1 MSWPLV
7 KLDDIATLLR
17 GVTFSSDDSVGQ
29 SCENYLPVLRAGNI
43 QEKLYTEEGLIW
55 IPEDKIKEN
64 QKIKENDIV
73 MCTSSGS
80 ADLVGKCAKALSNW
94 NGSFGAFCAGIR
106 ANPKKVDAS
115 YLYHF
120 LCSPMF
126 RSWTKNSSGAN
137 IKNIRI
143 SELGEFKLP
152 LPPLEEQ
159 KRIAAILDKAD
170 AIRRKRQQAIKLA
183 DDFLRSV
190 FLEMFGDP
198 VTNPKGWDRGV
209 FGDVIEVLTDY
220 HANGSYETLSENVT
234 LLDDPDYAYMVRT
247 TDLERGNFTDNVKYI
262 DRHAYEHLSKS
273 KVFGGEI
280 VINKIGSA
288 GAVYLMPN
296 LGRPVSLA
304 MNQFMIRCN
313 EKSCNQFFYYQ
324 LLTNACQREIFKRV
338 QGAVT
343 KTITKDAVRSIP
355 MIMPSFEAQK
365 KFSQIVDK
373 FESGVIRRVK
383 DASTFDQI
391 LFRSLS
397 HGAFQGNS

>member
-7 KLDDIATLLR
+7 KLDDVATLLR

-29 SCENYLPVLRAGNI
+29 PCENYLPVLRAGNI
-43 QEKLYTEEGLIW
+43 QEKLYMEEGLIW

-80 ADLVGKCAKALSNW
+80 ADLVGKCAKSLSNW

-126 RSWTKNSSGAN
+126 RTWTKKSSGAN

-198 VTNPKGWDRGV
+198 VTNPKGWEVKKLGEVAELINGDRSSNYPSGDDLKESGILFLNTKNITDDRIELVDPV
-209 FGDVIEVLTDY
+209 FITEEKFNSLSRGKLQREDLVITLRGTLGSCAIFSTTYATGFINAQLMIIRPKVGITSDFLHSYLTSDQIQDVLQSLGRGAAVPQLTGAQMKD
-220 HANGSYETLSENVT
+220 LNVYIPNVE
-234 LLDDPDYAYMVRT
+234 LLDK
-247 TDLERGNFTDNVKYI
+247 FTKIKNTVSNLKFKCNV
-262 DRHAYEHLSKS
+262 A
-273 KVFGGEI
+273 
-280 VINKIGSA
+280 
-288 GAVYLMPN
+288 
-296 LGRPVSLA
+296 
-304 MNQFMIRCN
+304 
-313 EKSCNQFFYYQ
+313 EKAE
-324 LLTNACQREIFKRV
+324 L
-338 QGAVT
+338 
-343 KTITKDAVRSIP
+343 
-355 MIMPSFEAQK
+355 
-365 KFSQIVDK
+365 
-373 FESGVIRRVK
+373 FES
-383 DASTFDQI
+383 
-391 LFRSLS
+391 LS
-397 HGAFQGNS
+397 QKAFSGMI